1 MRFLVAAFLVFSA
14 CGASLPASTDAGD
27 GGEPVADAGRDVDA
41 GVDDAGVHDAGTPD
55 AGAPFVRFVSPAQN
69 ATVSNPVTFTIEAA
83 NVDEVQI
90 FADTTYPLGPAWDPS
105 TSSTLQYRFVNT
117 GIPRAISVV
126 GRVAHQ
132 DVVRAELT
140 ITVAQDTC
148 EDRFFVSQFNAHN
161 QDPTGTIDL
170 ASLREASLAAIR
182 SEVASLGTC
191 GATVTLGGMMSLL
204 LYEGAFRAAAFN
216 TKCLENSYNRVPTDC
231 DAVAEALYSYQFG
244 IGAIHTSNFHP
255 CKGGAWTQSMRQL
268 FLQRA
273 QAAGFSVDP
282 GLVTPALLA
291 RFRTV
296 CATATPTAVD
306 YYLLGAHDVFGIPK
320 NDAGNDLAAYGQ
332 FPLFT
337 PSVSIGLTFHE
348 LTVSCANIHSD
359 RDAIRIFGG
368 ADTSYATTAKQDQV
382 LAAWETYRTANCP

>member
-1 MRFLVAAFLVFSA
+1 MRFLVAAMLVLSA
-14 CGASLPASTDAGD
+14 CGGPLLPVEDAGD
-27 GGEPVADAGRDVDA
+27 RPDSDAGIDAGTAEDA
-41 GVDDAGVHDAGTPD
+41 GVDAGPADAGL
-55 AGAPFVRFVSPAQN
+55 PFVRFVSPSQN
-69 ATVSNPVTFTIEAA
+69 ASVPNPVLFTIEAA
-83 NVDEVQI
+83 NVDEVQV
-90 FADTTYPLGPAWDPS
+90 FADTTYALGPAWDPS
-105 TSSTLQYRFVNT
+105 TRSTLQYRFVNT

-140 ITVAQDTC
+140 VTVTPDAC
-148 EDRFFVSQFNAHN
+148 EDRFFVSQFDAHN
-161 QDPTGTIDL
+161 SDPTGAVDV
-170 ASLREASLAAIR
+170 AGLREASLAAIK
-182 SEVASLGTC
+182 SEVSALGAC

-216 TKCLENSYNRVPTDC
+216 TKCLENSYNRTASDC

-282 GLVTPALLA
+282 NLVTPALLA
-291 RFRTV
+291 RFHTV
-296 CATATPTAVD
+296 CPNGTPTAVD
-306 YYLLGAHDVFGIPK
+306 YYLLGAHDVFDIPK
-320 NDAGNDLAAYGQ
+320 NSAGNDLAGYGR

-348 LTVSCANIHSD
+348 LTVSCASLHSD

-368 ADTSYATTAKQDQV
+368 ADTSYATTAKQDQI
-382 LAAWETYRTANCP
+382 LAAWASYRSASCP